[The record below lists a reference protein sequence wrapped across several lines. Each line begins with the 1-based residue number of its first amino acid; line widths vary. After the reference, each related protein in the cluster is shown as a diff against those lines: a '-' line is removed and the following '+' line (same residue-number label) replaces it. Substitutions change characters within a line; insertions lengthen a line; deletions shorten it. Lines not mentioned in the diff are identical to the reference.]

1 MRRKIATGLLCAAA
15 FAGSIVAP
23 GVAYAGTSSA
33 AATTCYAEAVK
44 PFYSNGTVYATGHAY
59 CSPWADVE
67 ITVTITA
74 DGAFEGDTDTGVI
87 ATPHISD
94 TAAAPNRSG
103 NQKWCTRVD
112 GKYYTGGKTYII
124 SDSECEYSKAF

>member
-1 MRRKIATGLLCAAA
+1 MRRKVAAGLLCAAA
-15 FAGSIVAP
+15 ATGSIVAP
-23 GVAYAGTSSA
+23 NVAHAGTSSA
-33 AATTCYAEAVK
+33 AATSCHAVAAT

-74 DGAFEGDTDTGVI
+74 DSAFEGDTETGVI
-87 ATPHISD
+87 AAPHISD

-103 NQKWCTRVD
+103 NQKWCTRVN
-112 GKYYTGGKTYII
+112 GKYYTGGRTYII
-124 SDSECEYSKAF
+124 SDSACESSPAF